1 VANSGGL
8 GGSFFQRFGQK
19 FSDWLE
25 SNRVPKVV
33 QILVGV
39 FLFVAGIA
47 FQLLLEKWGFQTVF
61 GGKQGYIWLIIC
73 LFAVSAIVLTIVA
86 SVLIGS
92 LNLIIRRATEEGQST
107 RDKVEASQKVM
118 LDTVQTTQQE
128 VERGRED
135 ILDAVQHLVGLA
147 AEYIDD
153 RDRAYQRTRDLI
165 LHARQRLIFVDW
177 WVDAPQ
183 FDSTN
188 QARRDYYQAI
198 TDRIERHLDQ
208 SRKGNVEWTAFSH
221 ARIVQMPHGSDLDT
235 ARNTLSQDEV
245 FWEHIK
251 TCVELQEEVR
261 NPTSV
266 EIAEPF
272 TLTHFAIID
281 DIFVQPIL
289 TLGKEQGLTRYGA
302 ILYTDRH
309 GEVIRRYEQLIRA
322 LERQSLKKEHI
333 INKVQTS

>member
-1 VANSGGL
+1 MANSGGL

-47 FQLLLEKWGFQTVF
+47 FQLLIEKWGLRTVF
-61 GGKQGYIWLIIC
+61 GGTQGYIWLLIF
-73 LFAVSAIVLTIVA
+73 LYAVSAIVLTIVA
-86 SVLIGS
+86 SVWIGS
-92 LNLIIRRATEEGQST
+92 LNVIIRRATYEGQST

-135 ILDAVQHLVGLA
+135 ILEAVKHLVGLA

-153 RDRAYQRTRDLI
+153 KDRAYRRTQDLI
-165 LHARQRLIFVDW
+165 EHARQRLIFVDW
-177 WVDAPQ
+177 WVDAPE

-198 TDRIERHLDQ
+198 TDRIERHLAQ
-208 SRKGNVEWTAFSH
+208 SRKGNVERDAFSH
-221 ARIVQMPHGSDLDT
+221 VRIVQMPNGRDLDAAT
-235 ARNTLSQDEV
+235 STLSRDEV
-245 FWEHIK
+245 YWEHIK
-251 TCVELQEEVR
+251 TCIELQEGGR
-261 NPTSV
+261 KPTSV
-266 EIAEPF
+266 YTAEPF

-281 DIFVQPIL
+281 DVVVQPIL
-289 TLGKEQGLTRYGA
+289 TLSEEKGLTRYGA

-309 GEVIRRYEQLIRA
+309 GQVIRRYEQLMED
-322 LERQSLKKEHI
+322 LDRQRLRKEHI
-333 INKVQTS
+333 INKGQTS